1 MAGPDLDAWPIL
13 RLDQLVDI
21 DADTLRRCDGDLV
34 SLLRDMHDEG
44 VASGQEGTALYLQKQ
59 LNAMRNELTRRAA
72 ADRVNALL
80 MGAKDALEGQVH
92 PVPNS
97 TPPKLLVRPTSSQ
110 SVGSRVPGADED
122 ENRVSLRSGDNG
134 GSSGLGRRASRHS
147 LSAGTS
153 RQGKE
158 AEEEEEGRRRPFK
171 QPSLEF
177 IPLPLP
183 SEMERSAS
191 GTYIP
196 PKVTPPLSCPCFPAP
211 APCAST
217 LPLLH
222 CKCVSI

>member
-1 MAGPDLDAWPIL
+1 MAEPDLDAWPIL

-21 DADTLRRCDGDLV
+21 DADTLRRCDGDVV

-97 TPPKLLVRPTSSQ
+97 TPPKLLVRPGSSQ
-110 SVGSRVPGADED
+110 SVGPRVPGADD
-122 ENRVSLRSGDNG
+122 DGSRVGLHNDDG
-134 GSSGLGRRASRHS
+134 GGLGSGLGRRASRHS

-153 RQGKE
+153 RHE
-158 AEEEEEGRRRPFK
+158 NEEEEAEGRRRRPLK
-171 QPSLEF
+171 EPSLEF

-183 SEMERSAS
+183 SEMERTAS

-196 PKVTPPLSCPCFPAP
+196 PKVIPPYFPAR
-211 APCAST
+211 CASIS
-217 LPLLH
+217 PLMYHSTDASPL
-222 CKCVSI
+222 